1 MKHYLALIL
10 VAGCTAAQAPLPP
23 QSEDTCGASQFT
35 GLIGQHSTALERT
48 LLLGPVRVIR
58 PGDAVTMDFRTDRVN
73 FRIGEDE
80 TIQRIDCG

>member
-1 MKHYLALIL
+1 MKRYLALIVL
-10 VAGCTAAQAPLPP
+10 AGCTATQDPLPP
-23 QSEDTCGASQFT
+23 QSEDTCGASEFA
-35 GLIGQHSTALERT
+35 GLIGQQATALERI

>member
-1 MKHYLALIL
+1 MKRYLALIVL
-10 VAGCTAAQAPLPP
+10 AGCTATQAPLPP
-23 QSEDTCGASQFT
+23 QSEDTCGAWEFA
-35 GLIGQHSTALERT
+35 GLIGQQATALERI

>member
-1 MKHYLALIL
+1 MKRYLALTLI
-10 VAGCTAAQAPLPP
+10 AGCTAAQAPLPP
-23 QSEDTCGASQFT
+23 QSEDTCGASEFAH
-35 GLIGQHSTALERT
+35 LIGQQATALERT

>member
-1 MKHYLALIL
+1 MKRLIALTL
-10 VAGCTAAQAPLPP
+10 LAGCAATQAPLPP
-23 QSEDTCGASQFT
+23 QVEDTCGASQFA
-35 GLIGQHSTALERT
+35 GLIGQNVTALERT

-73 FRIGEDE
+73 FRIANDE